1 MRPSHRSLLS
11 FAVVTLLAGGVA
23 PGRADA
29 GVRLSFS
36 VSGDTLSSFVDGVSA
51 DLSCDP
57 KLSPAGRDAW
67 LEVVREGENGAASF
81 RDKEDRPVS
90 FRRDRDAF
98 RILTRDEDGREVRLE
113 VPWGVAR
120 CLIGGESPAPG
131 SARRLR
137 GEELSVDLAVDD
149 ESVELVVSQTPRRSA
164 VR

>member
-1 MRPSHRSLLS
+1 MRPAR
-11 FAVVTLLAGGVA
+11 LLAPLLATVQLVA
-23 PGRADA
+23 LSAAPAGA
-29 GVRLSFS
+29 GVHLSFS
-36 VSGDTLSSFVDGVSA
+36 VSGDTLSSFVDGVNA

-81 RDKEDRPVS
+81 HDEEDRPVS
-90 FRRDRDAF
+90 FRREHDAF

-149 ESVELVVSQTPRRSA
+149 ESVELVVSQTPRHSRA
-164 VR
+164 R